1 MSLAYYASPIDFQQN
16 ELMEQK
22 RKDSQKNKL
31 NLNVLKQIAQP
42 KEEEIKDIHNN
53 MGQELKDENDQI
65 LADFYENE
73 VKTDLKTSIQ
83 ENQFVQDTYHNENV
97 KTDYLISNNE
107 NANKVSNS
115 YSSSN
120 NEILLQKL
128 NHIID
133 MFEEQ
138 KDIRTNQK
146 NEETVLYCFLGIFV
160 IYVLD
165 SFVSIGKYKHG

>member
-42 KEEEIKDIHNN
+42 KEEEIKDIHDN
-53 MGQELKDENDQI
+53 MGEELKDENDQI
-65 LADFYENE
+65 LADFYKNE
-73 VKTDLKTSIQ
+73 VQKDLKTSVQ
-83 ENQFVQDTYHNENV
+83 ENQFAQDIFHNENV
-97 KTDYLISNNE
+97 KTDYLISNNVD
-107 NANKVSNS
+107 ANKISQ

-120 NEILLQKL
+120 NDALLEKL
-128 NHIID
+128 NVIID

-138 KDIRTNQK
+138 KDIRTSQK

>member
-42 KEEEIKDIHNN
+42 KEEDIKDIHDN
-53 MGQELKDENDQI
+53 MGLKEENDQT
-65 LADFYENE
+65 LADFYDGEIQ
-73 VKTDLKTSIQ
+73 KDLKTSVQ

-97 KTDYLISNNE
+97 KTDYLISNNL
-107 NANKVSNS
+107 NANKIA

-120 NEILLQKL
+120 NDILLQKL
-128 NHIID
+128 NHIIE

>member
-42 KEEEIKDIHNN
+42 KEEEIKDIHDN
-53 MGQELKDENDQI
+53 MGQDLKDENDQT
-65 LADFYENE
+65 LADFYKTE
-73 VKTDLKTSIQ
+73 VQKDLKTSVQ
-83 ENQFVQDTYHNENV
+83 ENQFTQDLFHNENV
-97 KTDYLISNNE
+97 KTDYLISNNVD
-107 NANKVSNS
+107 ANKISQ
-115 YSSSN
+115 YSSSTN
-120 NEILLQKL
+120 DVLLQKL
-128 NHIID
+128 NVIID

-146 NEETVLYCFLGIFV
+146 NEETVLYCFLGI
-160 IYVLD
+160 VL
-165 SFVSIGKYKHG
+165 FC

>member
-31 NLNVLKQIAQP
+31 NLNVLKQITQP
-42 KEEEIKDIHNN
+42 KEDEIKDIHDN
-53 MGQELKDENDQI
+53 MGQELQDENDQI
-65 LADFYENE
+65 LADFYEKE
-73 VKTDLKTSIQ
+73 VQKDLKTSVQ
-83 ENQFVQDTYHNENV
+83 ENQFAQDTYHNENM

-107 NANKVSNS
+107 NANKISQ

-120 NEILLQKL
+120 NDALLQKL
-128 NHIID
+128 NVIIG

-138 KDIRTNQK
+138 KDIRTSQK